1 MFAAENLTVDFTG
14 TPLFEDI
21 SFLINPKEKIALVGK
36 NGAGKST
43 LLKIFAGLQ
52 QPSHGRVVIPKNAT
66 IGYLPQHL
74 LVKDE
79 KTVLEDVK
87 SAFSK
92 LLDTQA
98 ILDKLN
104 NELAS
109 RTDYDSQEY
118 NDIIEA
124 VAMYNERLSI
134 MGAHNMMGEIE
145 KTLLGLGFLRTDFDR
160 NTSEFSGGWRMR
172 IELAKILLSHPDIL
186 LLDEPTNH
194 LDIESIQWLEQFL
207 ASSSSALLLVSHDKA
222 FLDAVTSRT
231 IEISLG
237 RIYDYKANYSK
248 YLELR
253 AEQREQQLRAFE
265 NQQKM
270 IADTEDFIERF
281 RYKATKAVQ
290 VQSRIKQLEKLQR
303 IEVDEEDNSALR
315 LKFPPAPHSGVLPV
329 DIEALTKKYD
339 SLLVL
344 DNIDMQISR
353 GEKVAFVGKNGEGK
367 STLVKCI
374 MNEVEYSG
382 KLKLGHGVKIGYF
395 AQNQASLLDENLTVF
410 ETVDYAVVGDIRTK
424 IRDILG
430 AFMFGGAAS
439 DKKVKVL
446 SGGERSRLAMIKLL
460 LEPANLLILDEPT
473 NHLDMRSKD
482 VLKEAIRA
490 FDGTVILVSHDRD
503 FLDGL
508 VNKVYEF
515 ANHKVKLHLG
525 GIKEFLEE
533 KKIDNLKEIERRAVT
548 TECKS
553 PDNTPSENKLA
564 YEARKELSK
573 KIKKIERSIA
583 DTEKEIEQLE
593 NLLAD
598 IEAKFA
604 EGNSSE
610 SLVKEYNS
618 NKHLLDQKMYEWEIQ
633 NEEIEQLKSM

>member
-222 FLDAVTSRT
+222 FLDAVTTRT

-374 MNEVEYSG
+374 MNGVEYSG

-410 ETVDYAVVGDIRTK
+410 ETVDYAAVGDIRTK

-548 TECKS
+548 TESKS

>member
-410 ETVDYAVVGDIRTK
+410 ETVDYAAVGDIRTK

-548 TECKS
+548 TESKS

-593 NLLAD
+593 NFLAD

-610 SLVKEYNS
+610 SLVMEYNS
-618 NKHLLDQKMYEWEIQ
+618 KKHLLDQKMYEWEIQ

>member
-410 ETVDYAVVGDIRTK
+410 ETVDYAAVGDIRTK

-460 LEPANLLILDEPT
+460 LEPANLLILDDPT
-473 NHLDMRSKD
+473 IHLDMRSKD

-533 KKIDNLKEIERRAVT
+533 KKIDNLKEIERRAVS
-548 TECKS
+548 TESKS

-610 SLVKEYNS
+610 SLVMEYNS
-618 NKHLLDQKMYEWEIQ
+618 KKHLLDQKMYEWEIQ

>member
-222 FLDAVTSRT
+222 FLDAVTTRT

-410 ETVDYAVVGDIRTK
+410 ETVDYAAVGDIRTK

-533 KKIDNLKEIERRAVT
+533 KKIDNLKEIERRALS

-564 YEARKELSK
+564 YEARKELFK

-618 NKHLLDQKMYEWEIQ
+618 KKHLLDQKMYEWEIQ